1 MSRLKKYRMV
11 LVEPSPV
18 VVEGFKKLL
27 AGNGEFEIVDT
38 ISEPQNMVERTLASR
53 PDIVLIN
60 PAVVDYQKRSS
71 VRHLFHLSAEMA
83 LVAVVYQFIEP
94 DLLKQYNGVLTI
106 YDDTA
111 RIVRKLRQMV
121 ASREQN
127 TEVGDGYDLS
137 DREREILVSV
147 VKGLTNKEI
156 ADTHSISVHTV
167 ISHRKNITRKTGIK
181 SVSGLTVYAL
191 LNGLVEQTDI

>member
-1 MSRLKKYRMV
+1 MNRLKKYRMV
-11 LVEPSPV
+11 LVDPSPV

-27 AGNGEFEIVDT
+27 AGNDEFEIVDT
-38 ISEPQNMVERTLASR
+38 ISEPLNMVERTLASR

-60 PAVVDYQKRSS
+60 PAVIDYQKRSS

-127 TEVGDGYDLS
+127 AEAGDGYDLS